1 MEKDWVVAYSTN
13 QTYQAE
19 IFKEVLSD
27 HNIESIIINKQ
38 DSTYKFG
45 DVEVYVKRDQIL
57 KAKKLVQ
64 EFES

>member
-1 MEKDWVVAYSTN
+1 MEKDWVIAYATN
-13 QTYQAE
+13 QLYQAD
-19 IFKEVLSD
+19 IFKKVLSD

-38 DSTYKFG
+38 DTNYKFG

-57 KAKKLVQ
+57 RAKKLVQ

>member
-13 QTYQAE
+13 QIYQAE
-19 IFKEVLSD
+19 ILKEVLSD
-27 HNIESIIINKQ
+27 HDIESIIINKQ
-38 DSTYKFG
+38 DSVYKFG

>member
-13 QTYQAE
+13 KTYQAE

-27 HNIESIIINKQ
+27 HDIESIIINKQ

-45 DVEVYVKRDQIL
+45 DIEVYVKQDQIL

>member
-1 MEKDWVVAYSTN
+1 MEKDWIVAYSTN
-13 QTYQAE
+13 QIYQAE
-19 IFKEVLSD
+19 ILKEVLSD
-27 HNIESIIINKQ
+27 HDIESIIINKQ
-38 DSTYKFG
+38 DSVYKFG